1 MKKLISLAMVAI
13 MLLGLMPTAFA
24 EETTTYNVIFF
35 KWSKSDSLYQ
45 LNYIDISNT
54 NTEVK
59 KGDSYTTTFSPN
71 RDTIEIDSLVVI
83 MGKNTPVYPTK
94 NDDGSYLIDI
104 SKVTGDICI
113 AVSIRDIGQ
122 EISGGHGYNYY
133 IKDLSH
139 VSSEDANNLK
149 ESYSDIAT
157 TEVKSCGTYIF
168 SDTFTPD
175 EGYEI
180 TYFKAYTSDNFGNTI
195 EELTTENTGMTGIT
209 INEDGTYEIKAGGE
223 ASVYVTAVAEPIG
236 STTTKPTDPEPNT
249 KLSSSQEFCD
259 AVNQY
264 IIDIG
269 LAPYYLFEKDEN
281 GNYIGKYTTDTISGA
296 IKNYAE
302 TEDYVI
308 FGISGVM
315 CAESHETIGDYIFNC
330 NVTFDDSKNPC
341 GYFVYKDGKLYSIRD
356 AVNKS
361 VMDVET
367 LASVIPNT
375 TKVGGDTDPEPTT
388 TPEPTTVN
396 VQSLKLS
403 KTNLVLNK
411 GTFAVVNAKVNPTNA
426 TNKAVTWKSSNT
438 KVAKVTS
445 DGDVLAVG
453 KGNCTITATSK
464 ANSKIK
470 ATCKVTVRQPVTKV
484 KLSKTAVNVRVG
496 KTYTLTAK
504 VTPTNANN
512 KKVSW
517 KSSKSKIAKV
527 NQNGKVTALKKGTTV
542 ITATAKD
549 GSGKSAKCTVKVTK

>member
-24 EETTTYNVIFF
+24 EKT
-35 KWSKSDSLYQ
+35 
-45 LNYIDISNT
+45 
-54 NTEVK
+54 
-59 KGDSYTTTFSPN
+59 
-71 RDTIEIDSLVVI
+71 
-83 MGKNTPVYPTK
+83 
-94 NDDGSYLIDI
+94 
-104 SKVTGDICI
+104 
-113 AVSIRDIGQ
+113 
-122 EISGGHGYNYY
+122 
-133 IKDLSH
+133 
-139 VSSEDANNLK
+139 
-149 ESYSDIAT
+149 
-157 TEVKSCGTYIF
+157 
-168 SDTFTPD
+168 
-175 EGYEI
+175 
-180 TYFKAYTSDNFGNTI
+180 
-195 EELTTENTGMTGIT
+195 
-209 INEDGTYEIKAGGE
+209 
-223 ASVYVTAVAEPIG
+223 
-236 STTTKPTDPEPNT
+236 EPNT
-249 KLSSSQEFCD
+249 KLSLSQEFCD

-269 LAPYYLFEKDEN
+269 SAPYYLFEEDEN

-296 IKNYAE
+296 IQNYAE

-330 NVTFDDSKNPC
+330 SGTFDDSKNPC

-356 AVNKS
+356 AVDEG

-367 LASVIPNT
+367 LASVIPDT

-388 TPEPTTVN
+388 TPEPTIVN